1 MILFF
6 DSRQS
11 NVTAIKI
18 PDVKISGG
26 WCYLFCGV
34 SSLLVN
40 TKFNM
45 KNKNSRSNHLCTL
58 GCLINEEVLMNG
70 QVGLTLSSKNQWRG
84 WTNFQFF
91 TWNTVRRMDKLSE
104 LINVPFITLNYLP
117 KSTREGLNCC
127 ILLFICTSST
137 IGTLKDVRGGLQTAA
152 CGSHFSHRNYKNS
165 SSKNVC
171 AYFHT
176 GTI

>member
-1 MILFF
+1 M
-6 DSRQS
+6 
-11 NVTAIKI
+11 
-18 PDVKISGG
+18 
-26 WCYLFCGV
+26 FCGV

-40 TKFNM
+40 AKFNM

-137 IGTLKDVRGGLQTAA
+137 IGTLKDVRGHCWYIEPRNREKSLRRICQ
-152 CGSHFSHRNYKNS
+152 CFS
-165 SSKNVC
+165 C
-171 AYFHT
+171 LLDE
-176 GTI
+176 